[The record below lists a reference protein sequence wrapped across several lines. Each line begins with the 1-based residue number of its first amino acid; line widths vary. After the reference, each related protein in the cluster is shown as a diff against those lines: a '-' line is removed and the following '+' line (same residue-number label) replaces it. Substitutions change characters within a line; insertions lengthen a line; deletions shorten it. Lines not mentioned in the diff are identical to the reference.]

1 MSAVVRFGRSGELT
15 IPLDDDRLIA
25 VCAPHH
31 VHADP
36 AATIELAARAA
47 LAEPLKYPQLKQAVV
62 EGDKVTIAL
71 DAGVPNAAEVV
82 RAVAEELLTTGIAS
96 ADITILQADRTLTGE
111 ALAVADSAPGGSSAA
126 INIETHDPAVR
137 DKLSYLTNTR
147 SGRPIY
153 LNRLVADADMV
164 VLVGCYRGREAWDYR
179 GIFGGLYPTFSDADA
194 LKRFRNAHLLDS
206 RSETFE
212 KSQQEVESVGRQTGT
227 QFTVQVVPQSGRGR
241 PVILAGEASAVAH
254 RAEELWNETWNC
266 EVPRTADLV
275 VAALSGEGAQSWV
288 GVGKALATALEVVED
303 GGAVALCTELA
314 EPLGPALDLFTKLE
328 DRDTAGDEIRKVRP
342 ADAFPALLLSQ
353 AQRRVRV
360 YLLSKLDTATVEDL
374 GIAPVGEPADVG
386 RLALRRKSCIIVN
399 DAQYTRVRLN
409 ESVGT

>member
-1 MSAVVRFGRSGELT
+1 MSSVVRFGESGQLT
-15 IPLDDDRLIA
+15 ISLDDERLIA
-25 VCAPHH
+25 VCAPHGERASAQTS
-31 VHADP
+31 VE
-36 AATIELAARAA
+36 AAVRAA
-47 LAEPLKYPQLKQAVV
+47 LAEPLKYPTLKQAVI

-71 DAGVPNAAEVV
+71 DRGVPHAAEIV
-82 RAVAEELLTTGIAS
+82 RAIADELLAAQIS
-96 ADITILQADRTLTGE
+96 ADDITVLQSEQTLPGE
-111 ALAVADSAPGGSSAA
+111 SFRLSDGRSIHVQLHSPTD
-126 INIETHDPAVR
+126 R

-153 LNRLVADADMV
+153 LNRLVADAEMV
-164 VLVGCYRGREAWDYR
+164 IPVGCYRGREAWDYR

-194 LKRFRNAHLLDS
+194 QKRFRNAHLLDS
-206 RSETFE
+206 RSEMFE
-212 KSQQEVESVGRQTGT
+212 KSQQEIELVGRQTGT
-227 QFTVQVVPQSGRGR
+227 QFTVQVVPQSGSGT
-241 PVILAGEASAVAH
+241 PIVLAGEAAAVAH
-254 RAEELWNETWNC
+254 RGEELWNETWNC
-266 EVPRTADLV
+266 EVPRAADLV
-275 VAALSGEGAQSWV
+275 VAALSGEGAQSWNS
-288 GVGKALATALEVVED
+288 VGKALATALEVVED

-314 EPLGPALDLFTKLE
+314 EPLGPALDLFTKQE

-374 GIAPVGEPADVG
+374 GIAPVGEPADVA

-399 DAQYTRVRLN
+399 DAQYTNVRLN

>member
-15 IPLDDDRLIA
+15 IPLDDERLIA
-25 VCAPHH
+25 VCAPHCD
-31 VHADP
+31 HADP
-36 AATIELAARAA
+36 SASIELVTRAA
-47 LAEPLKYPQLKQAVV
+47 LAEPLKYPQLKQAVI
-62 EGDKVTIAL
+62 EGDRVTIAL
-71 DAGVPNAAEVV
+71 DAGVPHAAEVV
-82 RAVAEELLTTGIAS
+82 RSIAEELLATGIAPS
-96 ADITILQADRTLTGE
+96 DVTVLQAERTLSGE
-111 ALAVADSAPGGSSAA
+111 ALVVGGGAA
-126 INIETHDPAVR
+126 LHLETHDPTVR

-194 LKRFRNAHLLDS
+194 QKRFRNAHLLDS

-314 EPLGPALDLFTKLE
+314 EPLGPALDLFTKQE

-342 ADAFPALLLSQ
+342 ADAFPALLLSE

-360 YLLSKLDTATVEDL
+360 YLLSKLDTTTVEDL